1 MLSAEISE
9 LRRHTKREGV
19 NMDYLK
25 NVVLQYMSFPVQ
37 CPERSSL
44 VPVIAMLLQFNTK
57 EFAHAEKA
65 LKEPIW
71 GQRPV
76 TEVKRA
82 LHKASSS
89 SYSLSLPTNNQL
101 PNTSEGLTLSPTPSP
116 QSKSTFITSSSPST
130 KPLKIVSDNNVLFTN
145 NSRNNVAEKEIDLLP
160 IASSRVDSVLFDT
173 TLQQNNDL

>member
-57 EFAHAEKA
+57 EFAQAEKA

-116 QSKSTFITSSSPST
+116 QSKT
-130 KPLKIVSDNNVLFTN
+130 KPLKIVSDNNVLLTN
-145 NSRNNVAEKEIDLLP
+145 NSRNNVADKEIDLLP
-160 IASSRVDSVLFDT
+160 IASGRVDSVLFDT